1 MTETEP
7 TPEPDLRRARRE
19 RGVNAVLDTALEVFL
34 EGDERPT
41 ANEIARRAGVSTSS
55 FFRYFASIDDLRTQ
69 AAARYV
75 ERNRELLEPGL
86 PATADFEDRHRR
98 FVDLRIRAGVTL
110 GPASRRL
117 QGRAAAEPGLVPIQ
131 EQFRALLASQVTTCF
146 AAELASATPARRAD
160 LIALIDSMTSIEAY
174 QILHET
180 HGRTDAQIRRAWSS
194 ALGAILETISP
205 PDTNTTARGARHA

>member
-1 MTETEP
+1 M
-7 TPEPDLRRARRE
+7 
-19 RGVNAVLDTALEVFL
+19 NAVLDTALEVFL
-34 EGDERPT
+34 EGDEQPT

-55 FFRYFASIDDLRTQ
+55 FFRYFASIDDLRAQ

-75 ERNRELLEPGL
+75 ERNRDILDPGL
-86 PATADFEDRHRR
+86 PATADFEERHRR
-98 FVDLRIRAGVTL
+98 FVDLRIRAGVIL

-117 QGRAAAEPGLVPIQ
+117 QGRVVAEPGLAPMQ
-131 EQFRALLASQVTTCF
+131 EQFRALLTSQVTTCF
-146 AAELASATPARRAD
+146 AAELASTTPARRAD

-180 HGRTDAQIRRAWSS
+180 HGRTDAQIRRVWSS

-205 PDTNTTARGARHA
+205 PDTNTSARGAHDA